1 MIQFIINLFSDTV
14 TAIIIISILSCFSF
28 FLYREWKTNANE
40 KKRLKEIATI
50 ASRHNSEKI
59 MASALSESEL
69 VWVTDHLVYEIE
81 EDSFII
87 ERKNGLWLSKSPIT
101 QMLPAYDVSRYKLVP
116 ALLTSIGI
124 TGTFLG
130 ITLGLSEFNMGGE
143 SKALLASAAQLL
155 EGMKTAFYTSLAG
168 LSLSAVFMAV
178 MKISSSSIAKAQN
191 QFTVAIA
198 KQYLEASPIMYLKN
212 ISNENQQEVIDA
224 QLKSAQVM
232 ESLGGSMNAVVEQ
245 LSTLSQTFN
254 GEVIATT
261 ISRAVTESLETQMTP
276 ALEGIRTEL
285 ATLKEIKEQNQK
297 ELVELMIG
305 EMKIQLIEPV
315 VKELEK
321 TSNAVERNN
330 EVSELLNRNVENV
343 ITRTAETVETIDK
356 FQQETMVKLQS
367 FAESLKDILSSFKKD
382 TQGAM
387 GTIAQEVQLM
397 LNSATEGM
405 DKQRIAFEDSS
416 QSAAQAFDGIKNSMD
431 SALSERQYAEKQLFE
446 SVTGRINALLNE
458 ISTSFEDQT
467 SVISNTGKAATN
479 LMNQAQTDFE
489 KSVETRREGEKH
501 LLAETEERL
510 KLLINEV
517 SGSFDKQTD
526 VISKT
531 GEIATNLMN
540 KAQLGFEESV
550 EIRREGEKQLFTEME
565 NRIGSLLSD
574 SQIIF
579 KQQAE
584 IIEKVGADASTVMIS
599 ARTELELGLG
609 DIDKKVTSMSNTV
622 QTELEAFRE
631 QYQQNL
637 TSYFTQ
643 QNNLLEDSL
652 GKQRDGLNG
661 VVDNFRK
668 VFESEYQ
675 TRHNLLQELTAQH
688 TELQKS
694 AKTIEQVA
702 KAIGLNEA
710 SKMAELQDAAQTM
723 GREIGQLKKEYSKA
737 AATFN
742 DVTEN
747 LPKAMDEYFTRA
759 NQSFEGFF
767 TEFDT
772 AASSIHNKLSQAAGY
787 LINSQVQRR
796 EFEEDERRAEGVNA

>member
-28 FLYREWKTNANE
+28 FLYREWRTNKNE

-50 ASRHNSEKI
+50 ASRHNSENI

-69 VWVTDHLVYEIE
+69 VWITDHLVYEIE

-87 ERKNGLWLSKSPIT
+87 ERKNGMWLSKSPIT

-130 ITLGLSEFNMGGE
+130 ITLGLSEFNMAGE

-232 ESLGGSMNAVVEQ
+232 ESLGGSMNAVVGQ
-245 LSTLSQTFN
+245 LSSLSQTFN

-367 FAESLKDILSSFKKD
+367 FAESLKDILSSFKED

-387 GTIAQEVQLM
+387 GTIAQEIQLM

-416 QSAAQAFDGIKNSMD
+416 KTAASAFEGIKESMD
-431 SALSERQYAEKQLFE
+431 NALSDRQQAEQALFNNVENRIASLLKE
-446 SVTGRINALLNE
+446 SQE
-458 ISTSFEDQT
+458 I
-467 SVISNTGKAATN
+467 
-479 LMNQAQTDFE
+479 
-489 KSVETRREGEKH
+489 
-501 LLAETEERL
+501 
-510 KLLINEV
+510 
-517 SGSFDKQTD
+517 FDKQTKVLETVGEEASGLMSSAKD
-526 VISKT
+526 ELIS
-531 GEIATNLMN
+531 
-540 KAQLGFEESV
+540 
-550 EIRREGEKQLFTEME
+550 
-565 NRIGSLLSD
+565 
-574 SQIIF
+574 
-579 KQQAE
+579 
-584 IIEKVGADASTVMIS
+584 
-599 ARTELELGLG
+599 GLA
-609 DIDKKVTSMSNTV
+609 DIDKKVISMSHTV

-767 TEFDT
+767 TDFDT

-796 EFEEDERRAEGVNA
+796 EFEEDDRRAKEVNA

>member
-28 FLYREWKTNANE
+28 FLYREWRTNANE
-40 KKRLKEIATI
+40 KKRLKKIATI

-69 VWVTDHLVYEIE
+69 VWITDHLVYEIE

-87 ERKNGLWLSKSPIT
+87 ERKNGMWLSKSPIT

-191 QFTVAIA
+191 QFTVSIA

-224 QLKSAQVM
+224 QLKSAKVM

-245 LSTLSQTFN
+245 LSSLSQTFN

-276 ALEGIRTEL
+276 ALEGIRSEL
-285 ATLKEIKEQNQK
+285 ATLKDIKEQNQK

-367 FAESLKDILSSFKKD
+367 FAESLKDILSSFKED

-387 GTIAQEVQLM
+387 GAIAQEVQLM

-416 QSAAQAFDGIKNSMD
+416 KTAASAFEGINESMD
-431 SALSERQYAEKQLFE
+431 NALSDRQQAEQALFNNVENRIASLLKE
-446 SVTGRINALLNE
+446 SQE
-458 ISTSFEDQT
+458 I
-467 SVISNTGKAATN
+467 
-479 LMNQAQTDFE
+479 
-489 KSVETRREGEKH
+489 
-501 LLAETEERL
+501 
-510 KLLINEV
+510 
-517 SGSFDKQTD
+517 FDKQTK
-526 VISKT
+526 VLETVGEEASGLMSSAKEELIS
-531 GEIATNLMN
+531 
-540 KAQLGFEESV
+540 
-550 EIRREGEKQLFTEME
+550 
-565 NRIGSLLSD
+565 
-574 SQIIF
+574 
-579 KQQAE
+579 
-584 IIEKVGADASTVMIS
+584 
-599 ARTELELGLG
+599 GLG
-609 DIDKKVTSMSNTV
+609 DIDKKVISMSHTV

-637 TSYFTQ
+637 TNYFTQ

-661 VVDNFRK
+661 VVDNFRT

-767 TEFDT
+767 TDFDT

-796 EFEEDERRAEGVNA
+796 EFEEDDRRAKEVNA

>member
-28 FLYREWKTNANE
+28 FLYREWRTNANE

-50 ASRHNSEKI
+50 ASRHNSENI

-87 ERKNGLWLSKSPIT
+87 ERKNGMWLSKSPIT

-130 ITLGLSEFNMGGE
+130 ITLGLSEFNMAGE

-232 ESLGGSMNAVVEQ
+232 ESLGGSMNAVVGQ
-245 LSTLSQTFN
+245 LSSLSQTFN

-367 FAESLKDILSSFKKD
+367 FAESLKDILSSFKED

-387 GTIAQEVQLM
+387 GTIAQEIQLM

-416 QSAAQAFDGIKNSMD
+416 KTAASAFEGIKESMD
-431 SALSERQYAEKQLFE
+431 NALSDRQQAEQALFNNVENRIASLLKE
-446 SVTGRINALLNE
+446 SQE
-458 ISTSFEDQT
+458 I
-467 SVISNTGKAATN
+467 
-479 LMNQAQTDFE
+479 
-489 KSVETRREGEKH
+489 
-501 LLAETEERL
+501 
-510 KLLINEV
+510 
-517 SGSFDKQTD
+517 FDKQTKVLETVGEEASGLMSSAKD
-526 VISKT
+526 ELIS
-531 GEIATNLMN
+531 
-540 KAQLGFEESV
+540 
-550 EIRREGEKQLFTEME
+550 
-565 NRIGSLLSD
+565 
-574 SQIIF
+574 
-579 KQQAE
+579 
-584 IIEKVGADASTVMIS
+584 
-599 ARTELELGLG
+599 GLG
-609 DIDKKVTSMSNTV
+609 DIDKKVISMSHTV
-622 QTELEAFRE
+622 QTELEVFRE

-767 TEFDT
+767 TDFDT

-796 EFEEDERRAEGVNA
+796 EFEEDDRRAKEVNA

>member
-1 MIQFIINLFSDTV
+1 MIQFITNLFSDTV

-28 FLYREWKTNANE
+28 FLYREWRTNANE
-40 KKRLKEIATI
+40 RKRLKEIATI

-130 ITLGLSEFNMGGE
+130 ITLGLSEFNMAGE

-191 QFTVAIA
+191 QFTVSIA

-343 ITRTAETVETIDK
+343 ITRTAETVKTIDK

-367 FAESLKDILSSFKKD
+367 FAESLKDILSSFKQD

-416 QSAAQAFDGIKNSMD
+416 KTAASAFEGIKESMD
-431 SALSERQYAEKQLFE
+431 NALSDRQQAEQALFNNVKNRIASLLKE
-446 SVTGRINALLNE
+446 SQE
-458 ISTSFEDQT
+458 I
-467 SVISNTGKAATN
+467 
-479 LMNQAQTDFE
+479 
-489 KSVETRREGEKH
+489 
-501 LLAETEERL
+501 
-510 KLLINEV
+510 
-517 SGSFDKQTD
+517 FDKQTKVLETVGEEASGLMSSAKD
-526 VISKT
+526 ELIS
-531 GEIATNLMN
+531 
-540 KAQLGFEESV
+540 
-550 EIRREGEKQLFTEME
+550 
-565 NRIGSLLSD
+565 
-574 SQIIF
+574 
-579 KQQAE
+579 
-584 IIEKVGADASTVMIS
+584 
-599 ARTELELGLG
+599 GLG
-609 DIDKKVTSMSNTV
+609 DIDKKVISMSHTV

-643 QNNLLEDSL
+643 QNNLLEGSL

-661 VVDNFRK
+661 VVENFRK